1 MGQQME
7 LIVASVGSD
16 KNGHRRILFYAPDG
30 SRKTIRLGKCSKKDA
45 ESFKTRVES
54 LLSWRILGRQP
65 DGDTSEWLASL
76 DRKLVERIER
86 AGLVDPVEPAAPAAQ
101 TTLESFLVDFVK
113 RNGVN
118 KKPSTLIVWGQSIT
132 MLNEYMPKG
141 ILLAGVTTGHAKY
154 FAEQLRARPLANST
168 VSKRVGFARQFFQD
182 AVDWELID
190 RNPFGTV
197 KVAAS
202 SAKSNVDVPREWVD
216 AIMKHCDTTWQVIV
230 GLSRYG
236 GLRCPS
242 ETLSLTWG
250 DVDFENGRMSV
261 PEPKVEHHEGRGIRS
276 VPLFPELRTI
286 MERAFNEASERGT
299 YPSPDSFVVNKPAYR
314 EAAMTERGWANS
326 NLRTQ
331 FLKIV
336 RRAGI
341 TPWKRIFHSM
351 RASRQTELE
360 RTFPRHVVCAWL
372 GNTSAVAERNY
383 LLVTQADFDAAAGV
397 TSEGGKSGDEAAPKA
412 ARSDAKPARNTA
424 PQVLALETQE
434 NEKTPENTGETDV
447 STGFSG
453 VPKVEVNGLE
463 PLSKTR
469 GKQASGNEAARNAAR
484 SELLALIETLDDM
497 QVGDLVAIARG
508 MASQAARR

>member
-1 MGQQME
+1 M
-7 LIVASVGSD
+7 ASIGSD

-30 SRKTIRLGKCSKKDA
+30 ARKTIRLGKCSKRDA
-45 ESFKTRVES
+45 ESVKTRVES
-54 LLSWRILGRQP
+54 LLSWRILGKQP

-76 DRKLVERIER
+76 DPQLVDRIAR
-86 AGLVDPVEPAAPAAQ
+86 AGLVDPVEPAAPVAQ
-101 TTLESFLVDFVK
+101 TTLDDFLTDFVK
-113 RNGVN
+113 RHGVG
-118 KKPSTLIVWGQSIT
+118 KKPSTLVVWRQVVN
-132 MLNEYMPKG
+132 MLTEYMPKG
-141 ILLAGVTTGHAKY
+141 IRLADVTTGHAKH

-168 VSKRVGFARQFFQD
+168 VGKRVGFARQFFQD

-216 AIMKHCDTTWQVIV
+216 AILKHCDTTWSVIV
-230 GLSRYG
+230 GLSRFG

-250 DVDFENGRMSV
+250 DVDFENGRMAV

-286 MERAFNEASERGT
+286 MERAFNEASDGGK
-299 YPSPDSFVVNKPAYR
+299 YPSPDSFVVDKPAYR
-314 EAAMTERGWANS
+314 AAAMTERGWANA

-341 TPWKRIFHSM
+341 TPWRRIFHSM

-383 LLVTQADFDAAAGV
+383 LLVTQADFDAA
-397 TSEGGKSGDEAAPKA
+397 TSETTGGGKVGDEAARKA
-412 ARSDAKPARNTA
+412 ARSDPKAARKAA
-424 PQVLALETQE
+424 PQVLALITQE
-434 NEKTPENTGETDV
+434 NEKTPENTGETVV
-447 STGFSG
+447 STGLSG

-463 PLSKTR
+463 PM
-469 GKQASGNEAARNAAR
+469 
-484 SELLALIETLDDM
+484 TLCL
-497 QVGDLVAIARG
+497 QSRC
-508 MASQAARR
+508 SPN